1 MAECD
6 MSDVRVPWCMP
17 FDRKYR
23 NRKEFA
29 GEDDVHVLE
38 DLTGGLVS
46 PLKVSLLRKK
56 SIFNKINSAVKA
68 GLPVICRKRQVTI
81 HHV

>member
-1 MAECD
+1 MAKRD
-6 MSDVRVPWCMP
+6 MADVIISLLI
-17 FDRKYR
+17 DREYR
-23 NRKEFA
+23 NQKEFA
-29 GEDDVHVLE
+29 GESDIHVLE

-46 PLKVSLLRKK
+46 RLKVPLLRKK
-56 SIFNKINSAVKA
+56 SFYNKIKSAVKA

>member
-6 MSDVRVPWCMP
+6 MSDVRVPWCMT
-17 FDRKYR
+17 FDREYGNK
-23 NRKEFA
+23 KDFA
-29 GEDDVHVLE
+29 GEGDDHVLE

-46 PLKVSLLRKK
+46 RLKVPLLRKK